1 MFWCAALVFWSQ
13 SSVCVEV
20 IVSGCVY
27 AHGCVDDAHVDEHK
41 RDEVLSLVMKTNSMQ
56 ISQFV

>member
-1 MFWCAALVFWSQ
+1 MVFWSQ

-41 RDEVLSLVMKTNSMQ
+41 RDEVLSLAMKTNSMQ